1 MAIVGRPNVGKS
13 TLFNRLTGRRRAIVE
28 ATPGVTRDRICGA
41 AEWGGRRFDVIDT
54 GGFDPTASEPIFRLM
69 RSQAEVA
76 IAEADVVVLV
86 VDGAAGLTPPDREV
100 YDRLRRA
107 GKPVVVAVNK
117 ADRKDVDPSLA
128 DFYALGAEVLLP
140 ISAEH
145 NIGIGDL
152 LEAVVARLPPAEPVT
167 TGEPGAREGAPAEP
181 GETEAARPLRLAVIG
196 RPNVGKSSLVNRI
209 LGYERVIVSEVPGTT
224 RDPIDTPFLWND
236 RPMVIV
242 DTAGIRRR
250 ARVETK
256 LEKVSVVAALRALER
271 CDVAALVLD
280 APDGLTEQDQR
291 IGAYAAESGRG
302 VVIVV
307 NKWDRMPPGRA
318 AIRAFTEG
326 VRTTLRHLA
335 FAPIVFVSAATGHGV
350 HRVLRAVERVAEAQS
365 RRVPT
370 GQLNRVL
377 EEAVERKEPPFFR
390 NRRLKF
396 FYAAQLGARPPTFA
410 IVTNAPEG
418 VPESYRRFLTNRIRE
433 AFGFEGAPL
442 RIVFRERSARNRT
455 EGSRGRDHA
464 R

>member
-1 MAIVGRPNVGKS
+1 MRDAAGAGPAGARAAVAIVGRPNVGKS

-28 ATPGVTRDRICGA
+28 HTPGVTRDRIYGT
-41 AEWGGRRFDVIDT
+41 AEWQGRRFDVIDT
-54 GGFDPTASEPIFRLM
+54 GGFDPTASEPIPRLM
-69 RSQAEVA
+69 RSQAQVA
-76 IAEADVVVLV
+76 IAEADAVILV
-86 VDGAAGLTPPDREV
+86 VDGAAGLMAPDREV
-100 YDRLRRA
+100 HDLLRRA

-128 DFYALGAEVLLP
+128 DFHALGTEVLLP

-145 NIGIGDL
+145 DIGTEEL
-152 LEAVVARLPPAEPVT
+152 LDAVVARLPPDEAS
-167 TGEPGAREGAPAEP
+167 ADQAPAE
-181 GETEAARPLRLAVIG
+181 AAPPLRLAVIG

-209 LGYERVIVSEVPGTT
+209 LGYERVIVNEVPGTT
-224 RDPIDTPFLWND
+224 RDPIDTPFLWNG

-291 IGAYAAESGRG
+291 LGSYAAESGRG

-307 NKWDRMPPGRA
+307 NKWDRMPHGRPA
-318 AIRAFTEG
+318 LRAFAEG
-326 VRTTLRHLA
+326 VRATLPHLA
-335 FAPIVFVSAATGHGV
+335 FAPIVFVSATTGHGV

-377 EEAVERKEPPFFR
+377 AEAVERKEPPFFR
-390 NRRLKF
+390 NRRLKL
-396 FYAAQLGARPPTFA
+396 FYGAQLGVCPPTFA
-410 IVTNAPEG
+410 IVTSAPEG
-418 VPESYRRFLTNRIRE
+418 VPESYRRYLVNRLRE

-442 RIVFRERSARNRT
+442 RVVFRERSARDRP
-455 EGSRGRDHA
+455 RGRS
-464 R
+464 